1 MKTNEFDCISVH
13 LFSHQLNEPHRSFD
27 NTLTVKDFK
36 KSLYWTIVKAKKVV
50 YVNPKGEELRLK

>member
-1 MKTNEFDCISVH
+1 MKRDEFTCINVT